1 MTDRR
6 RFTTLLASA
15 LAASALPARAQT
27 FPARPVTIIVP
38 FAAGGAVDIVARTI
52 ADRLAQRWGQQP
64 VIENRPAPAASSPR
78 RRWCARRPMA
88 TR

>member
-27 FPARPVTIIVP
+27 FPPVP
-38 FAAGGAVDIVARTI
+38 
-52 ADRLAQRWGQQP
+52 
-64 VIENRPAPAASSPR
+64 
-78 RRWCARRPMA
+78 
-88 TR
+88 